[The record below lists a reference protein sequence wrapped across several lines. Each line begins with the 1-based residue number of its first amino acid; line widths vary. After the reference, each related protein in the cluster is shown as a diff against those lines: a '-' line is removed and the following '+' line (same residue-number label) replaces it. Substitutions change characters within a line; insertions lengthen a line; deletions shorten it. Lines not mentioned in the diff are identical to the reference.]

1 MVFRKSKKFSLEKF
15 FGTWKNFD
23 KKFQNF
29 DKISQNLK
37 FTPHK
42 ITWVNGQMNSVAHN
56 MRHDIG
62 DTDKII
68 RIIIFELAWFDI
80 IIIFT

>member
-1 MVFRKSKKFSLEKF
+1 MGLEKIL
-15 FGTWKNFD
+15 TKNF
-23 KKFQNF
+23 KISTKFP
-29 DKISQNLK
+29 KISQNLK

-42 ITWVNGQMNSVAHN
+42 ITWVNGQINSVAQN
-56 MRHDIG
+56 MSHDVG

-80 IIIFT
+80 TYHYIHVIIT

>member
-1 MVFRKSKKFSLEKF
+1 MKNFL
-15 FGTWKNFD
+15 GLGKNFD

-29 DKISQNLK
+29 DKISQNLLNLK
-37 FTPHK
+37 FNLSE
-42 ITWVNGQMNSVAHN
+42 ITWVNGQINSVAQN
-56 MRHDIG
+56 MSHDIG

-68 RIIIFELAWFDI
+68 RIIIFELAFDI